1 MWAWLFY
8 QHLPS
13 LGILS
18 GHSEMGAHHC
28 FYYPIIIQQQQIT
41 NGLIIKWIHSLA
53 SAYTISIL
61 R

>member
-1 MWAWLFY
+1 MI
-8 QHLPS
+8 
-13 LGILS
+13 LG

-41 NGLIIKWIHSLA
+41 NGLIIKWILSLA
-53 SAYTISIL
+53 SEYTISIL